1 MPSPLSK
8 SRRLWVSC
16 KSSRRHDIRIPLTE
30 FSLLGIVIN
39 IGGTPTDG
47 YIGSKY
53 WQDPG
58 PFHNGFKGLCAVF
71 VTAAFTFAGTELVGL
86 ASAETA
92 NPRKSL
98 PTAIKQVFWRIT
110 VFYIVSL
117 AIVGLLVPYTEPRLL
132 GATNMADASASPL

>member
-1 MPSPLSK
+1 M
-8 SRRLWVSC
+8 SRTPRPDYHST
-16 KSSRRHDIRIPLTE
+16 RRALTIAY
-30 FSLLGIVIN
+30 SLLGIVIN

-47 YIGSKY
+47 YIGGKY

-98 PTAIKQVFWRIT
+98 PSAIKQVFWRIT

-132 GATNMADASASPL
+132 GATSIADAAASPL